1 MFLIDDRDSV
11 EFDEFEEAGKC
22 SELFK
27 KSLLWFDDDIKDS
40 FFNFVLYGMLFKLT
54 ENNRVSKVNIENTL
68 GKEFFD
74 KISESKELLRL
85 DDSLEGFFKKSFLVN
100 DFLEKKNLF

>member
-1 MFLIDDRDSV
+1 MFLIDDRDNV

-85 DDSLEGFFKKSFLVN
+85 DDSLEGFFKKSFLVY